1 MEHNSNKT
9 RGLQRQPSNRLGF
22 WDERHD
28 EICVQRCK
36 RVYHVRTSR
45 AHWPF
50 GASRSSEH
58 ILRMKEQRKF
68 VISLLLLAL
77 LFTEACSK
85 KKPTLPAQAQAPA
98 PTVAEALPDEI
109 PENPEEPSTVIVQTQ
124 TAAPPVKTK
133 PKKPVRT
140 ATKKPTPPPIT
151 TPAAAPVST
160 PAPPPASNNQ
170 TVASL
175 RPPRNAAGE
184 SAPDMAIA
192 AAVPSQTVSKQK
204 EDTAHAVDATENT
217 LKTIRDRSLSDE
229 EKAML
234 AQIQSYLQQSRKAT
248 TDGDYERAYNLA
260 NKAKLLADALIKK

>member
-85 KKPTLPAQAQAPA
+85 KKPTLPAKAQAPA
-98 PTVAEALPDEI
+98 PTVAEALPSEI
-109 PENPEEPSTVIVQTQ
+109 PENPE
-124 TAAPPVKTK
+124 APPTDIAQVPVVAPPAKAK

-140 ATKKPTPPPIT
+140 ATKKPTPPPVT
-151 TPAAAPVST
+151 TPAPAPVST
-160 PAPPPASNNQ
+160 PTPPPASSTQ
-170 TVASL
+170 TVANL
-175 RPPRNAAGE
+175 RPPRNPATE
-184 SAPDMAIA
+184 SSADVAIA
-192 AAVPSQTVSKQK
+192 AAVPSGQVSQ
-204 EDTAHAVDATENT
+204 H
-217 LKTIRDRSLSDE
+217 
-229 EKAML
+229 
-234 AQIQSYLQQSRKAT
+234 
-248 TDGDYERAYNLA
+248 
-260 NKAKLLADALIKK
+260 